1 MRYFLCISYR
11 GAGFSGWQIQE
22 NAHTIEA
29 EVEKTLSTLLGET
42 IDVVGAGRTDTGV
55 NAKNFYA
62 HFDSS
67 SQELVSNPERIV
79 YKMNA
84 ILPYGISVN
93 SIIPVHEDAH
103 ARFDATS
110 RTYKYY
116 IHCSKDPFCESY
128 SYFCKFDLDTDAMNR
143 GAQFLLGKRDF
154 SSFEKANGGNATSI
168 CEVTEARWEEYTPV
182 VAGSDSTKYLVFTIT
197 ANRFLRNMV
206 RAVVGSLVEI
216 GRGKRDPEWIYELLD
231 QKDRCAAGQ
240 SVPGHALF
248 LTNVEYPYIEN
259 NKIDK

>member
-11 GAGFSGWQIQE
+11 AGFSGWQIQE
-22 NAHTIEA
+22 NANTIEA
-29 EVEKTLSTLLGET
+29 EIEKTLSTLLSEP

-62 HFDSS
+62 HFDTSS
-67 SQELVSNPERIV
+67 EELVKNPERII

-84 ILPYGISVN
+84 ILPPGITAN
-93 SIIPVHEDAH
+93 SIIPVHPEAH

-116 IHCSKDPFCESY
+116 IHCAKDPFCESY
-128 SYFCKFDLDTDAMNR
+128 SYFCKFNLDIEAMNR
-143 GAQFLLGKRDF
+143 GARYLLGKRDF
-154 SSFEKANGGNATSI
+154 SSFEKVNGGNATSI
-168 CEVTEARWEEYTPV
+168 CEVTEAYWETYEPV
-182 VAGSDSTKYLVFTIT
+182 VKGHEGAKYLVFTIT

-216 GRGKRDPEWIYELLD
+216 GRGKRDPEWICGLLEE
-231 QKDRCAAGQ
+231 KNRCAAGQ

-248 LTNVEYPYIEN
+248 LVDVKYPYIEN

>member
-29 EVEKTLSTLLGET
+29 EVEKTLSTLLGEA
-42 IDVVGAGRTDTGV
+42 IDVVGAGRTDSGV

-84 ILPYGISVN
+84 ILPHGISVN

-216 GRGKRDPEWIYELLD
+216 GRGKRDPEWICELLD

-248 LTNVEYPYIEN
+248 LVNVEYPYLEN

>member
-29 EVEKTLSTLLGET
+29 EVEKTLSTLLGEA

-182 VAGSDSTKYLVFTIT
+182 VAGSDSAKYLVFTIT

-216 GRGKRDPEWIYELLD
+216 GRGKRDPEWICELLD

-248 LTNVEYPYIEN
+248 LVNVEYPYLEN